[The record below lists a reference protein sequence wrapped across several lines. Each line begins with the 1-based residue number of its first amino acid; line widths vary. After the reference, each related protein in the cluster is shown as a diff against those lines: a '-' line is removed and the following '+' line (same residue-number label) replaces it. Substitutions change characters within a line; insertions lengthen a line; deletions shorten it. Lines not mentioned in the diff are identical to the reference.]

1 VTIRDQ
7 LASFNRSYS
16 EALAAQDFDRIS
28 DLYADDAVLLT
39 PGLPPVRGR
48 GAIVSAIQGQASSGP
63 VSISF
68 ESGDVW
74 ESGDLVV
81 DVGFYTIAGE
91 QEQRGKYVVVLRRRP
106 DGSLKL
112 LVDAPSD

>member
-1 VTIRDQ
+1 MTTRDQ

-16 EALAAQDFDRIS
+16 EAFAAEDFERIS
-28 DLYADDAVLLT
+28 ELYEDDAVLVT
-39 PGLPPVRGR
+39 TGQPVVRGR
-48 GAIVSAIQGQASSGP
+48 DAIVSALQGQASSGP

-81 DVGFYTIAGE
+81 DVGTYVVSGE
-91 QEQRGKYVVVLRRRP
+91 QEQRGRYVVVLRRGP

-112 LVDAPSD
+112 LVDAPGD